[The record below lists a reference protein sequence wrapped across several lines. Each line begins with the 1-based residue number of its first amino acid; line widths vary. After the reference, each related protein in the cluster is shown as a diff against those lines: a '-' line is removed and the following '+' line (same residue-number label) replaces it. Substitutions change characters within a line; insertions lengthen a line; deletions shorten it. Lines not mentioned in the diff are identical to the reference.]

1 MNGLW
6 FVDADQTTQSGEKV
20 NDSSRF
26 FLDATARD
34 PVFPIKDAGNAV
46 TAFEQRPFLVSQFTV
61 SLLQVTAVI
70 GSVDDDRVTKL
81 AEFFEL
87 CDKASDGP
95 IRIVNRATVDC
106 FSLVDPA
113 ILRNDFLGRRDRV
126 VRFIEPEIDEEGFI
140 AVAVSIEPSKSFVD
154 HDLAGITFHLS
165 HTPAIAQEV
174 GRVLVTASR
183 AVDDAEPV
191 VEAMIVRGRIIA
203 ILDGH
208 AEVPFAKVCGG
219 VTVCFE
225 HFGDRRF
232 ALQEVHQ
239 VKTLVKDRVDSGAM
253 VVTPCQKGGARGGA
267 GRSSRVKVGE
277 AHSTSCQLVEDGCL
291 DRTTITADVPVTEVV
306 DVERDNVGTAFSRGG
321 SRQDFQRW
329 R

>member
-1 MNGLW
+1 M
-6 FVDADQTTQSGEKV
+6 
-20 NDSSRF
+20 
-26 FLDATARD
+26 
-34 PVFPIKDAGNAV
+34 
-46 TAFEQRPFLVSQFTV
+46 
-61 SLLQVTAVI
+61 
-70 GSVDDDRVTKL
+70 
-81 AEFFEL
+81 
-87 CDKASDGP
+87 
-95 IRIVNRATVDC
+95 
-106 FSLVDPA
+106 
-113 ILRNDFLGRRDRV
+113 
-126 VRFIEPEIDEEGFI
+126 RFIEPEIDEEGFI

-165 HTPAIAQEV
+165 HAPAIAQEV

-239 VKTLVKDRVDSGAM
+239 VKTLVNDRVDSGAM
-253 VVTPCQKGGARGGA
+253 VVTPCQKVARGA

-277 AHSTSCQLVEDGCL
+277 THSTSCQLVEDGCL

-329 R
+329 SESVRCGRNSRRVPLLADSFPR